1 MLRQRIRE
9 YRLTLTPS
17 LISQRHVIMPSPYY
31 VISSRY
37 SMAQLQRT
45 LIDYLDNYHM
55 HIVTYSSYQLFLTL
69 SSQTKPETRPSLD
82 EILQHSF
89 FTRSGV
95 STPSQLPESA
105 LRDVPMFAASDVV
118 DSVIGKKINKITTE
132 VYSCSCLHSTSCHT
146 YVNSIFISILLC

>member
-1 MLRQRIRE
+1 
-9 YRLTLTPS
+9 
-17 LISQRHVIMPSPYY
+17 
-31 VISSRY
+31 
-37 SMAQLQRT
+37 MAQLQRT
-45 LIDYLDNYHM
+45 LIDYLDNHHTY
-55 HIVTYSSYQLFLTL
+55 IVTYSLYQLFLTL

-118 DSVIGKKINKITTE
+118 DSVIGKKISKITTE
-132 VYSCSCLHSTSCHT
+132 VYICPLSSLYQLSHLCQFNSHLDST
-146 YVNSIFISILLC
+146 LLITFLFLFLGGLQQ